1 MGLHR
6 LQGPSYSRKAVYHLS
21 RVNHNKLCVA
31 IVLSAL
37 NSIYLIQLL
46 VSEQETQ
53 KYECQLVTGLALVH
67 KIEVVVR

>member
-1 MGLHR
+1 
-6 LQGPSYSRKAVYHLS
+6 
-21 RVNHNKLCVA
+21 
-31 IVLSAL
+31 
-37 NSIYLIQLL
+37 